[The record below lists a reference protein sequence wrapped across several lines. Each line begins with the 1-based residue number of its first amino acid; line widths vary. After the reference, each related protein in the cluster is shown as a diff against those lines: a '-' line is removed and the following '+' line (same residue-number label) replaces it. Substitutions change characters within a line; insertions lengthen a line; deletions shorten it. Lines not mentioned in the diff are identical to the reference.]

1 MDKIGLPSVG
11 CIPWARHGGCGARG
25 VFFSMFLRLA
35 TRAGLAA
42 LAALAIGASAPASAQ
57 IGSDRYSAIVLDH
70 RTGNA
75 LVQASP
81 DETRHP
87 ASLTKMMTLYMVFEA
102 LREGRLS
109 LDSRVPMS
117 EEAASRPPSKLGIPA
132 GHSITVEQAILALV
146 TRSAN
151 DVAAA
156 VGERIGGSEARFAQ
170 MMTLRAR
177 AIGMTRTTFRNA
189 SGLPDPDQVTT
200 ARDMANLG
208 RRLLSDFPD
217 RYHYFG
223 VTHARFG
230 GLSIRNHNRMLD
242 SYEGVDGIKTG
253 YIRDSGFNI
262 VTSAMRGGQR
272 VVGAVF
278 GGSSWVERDA
288 HMAVLLDEGFGR
300 LGVAVA
306 RAERSSPI
314 LIREA
319 EAAPLPRGGR
329 ALAASAPAVQR
340 GRVVAQG
347 SQREAAG
354 ARRPARA
361 TATART
367 AARSRTAQPATV
379 RPVASRQAA
388 SRPVAAGPAAAREA
402 KASTRRPAAAPVRP
416 NPPSLLAPP
425 AGRIR
430 TAELR

>member
-1 MDKIGLPSVG
+1 
-11 CIPWARHGGCGARG
+11 
-25 VFFSMFLRLA
+25 MFLRLA

-42 LAALAIGASAPASAQ
+42 LAALAIGATAPARAQ
-57 IGSDRYSAIVLDH
+57 IGSDRYSAIVLDN
-70 RTGNA
+70 RTGNI
-75 LVQASP
+75 LVSASP

-102 LREGRLS
+102 MREGRLN
-109 LDSRVPMS
+109 LDSRVPIS
-117 EEAASRPPSKLGIPA
+117 EEAASRPPSKLGVPA
-132 GHSITVEQAILALV
+132 GQSITVEQAILALV

-177 AIGMTRTTFRNA
+177 NLGMTRTTFRNA

-200 ARDMANLG
+200 ARDMATLG
-208 RRLLSDFPD
+208 RRLMADFPE

-223 VTHARFG
+223 VTQARFG

-262 VTSAMRGGQR
+262 VTSASRGGQR

-288 HMAVLLDEGFGR
+288 HMASLLDEGFSR

-306 RAERSSPI
+306 RGERASPM
-314 LIREA
+314 LVRQA
-319 EAAPLPRGGR
+319 EAAPLPRN
-329 ALAASAPAVQR
+329 
-340 GRVVAQG
+340 GRVTAIRQ
-347 SQREAAG
+347 
-354 ARRPARA
+354 ARA
-361 TATART
+361 EPRLAART
-367 AARSRTAQPATV
+367 AARTTTSRAVTARPAATTRSGAAASRSPAPAAARPAVARSTPQPA
-379 RPVASRQAA
+379 ARQGAKSAA
-388 SRPVAAGPAAAREA
+388 SRPA
-402 KASTRRPAAAPVRP
+402 AAAPRAP
-416 NPPSLLAPP
+416 APMAPP